1 MPVGLF
7 TFCRKWDCIQCSP
20 GTGEPVYIKNRSQH
34 CNNSAM
40 KLAILFS
47 LKTMELLQTEVATH
61 FSQSCGSVDADA
73 WYRSLHST
81 GDQLLIGCQSI
92 IINTTGPVPPVPE
105 GTL

>member
-1 MPVGLF
+1 ML
-7 TFCRKWDCIQCSP
+7 
-20 GTGEPVYIKNRSQH
+20 EPVYIKRQSQR

-73 WYRSLHST
+73 WYK
-81 GDQLLIGCQSI
+81 
-92 IINTTGPVPPVPE
+92 PVLTQYRGSVTDWLPKHDY
-105 GTL
+105 